1 MVVTSRLWVVIA
13 ALVLTGDSPGA
24 PRISS
29 PVTARTGGDRDALLR
44 IYRDSGDLILDLG
57 PVDLPAHA
65 MHDDVRQPPPLA
77 VQVPVDGWMRGYSVD
92 VFDSTGALVPHTV
105 IHHVNVI
112 APERRELFSQ
122 IMLRI
127 AAAGSETA
135 PAELPPVVGYRF
147 HAGDSLM
154 VSTMLHNPTDR
165 AYPGAHLKVR
175 LKFSDA
181 SWWRHPLSVYPF
193 YLDVMPPAGGHSFDL
208 PPGHSERHWEG
219 RPAVAGRILGVGGH
233 LHKYGVL
240 LRLEDRTANRVLW
253 EVKPDTAASGDIA
266 SIPVK
271 KFLWTLGISISPDHV
286 YRLVAEYNNPTGAPI
301 PDGGMG
307 ALGGVIWPTGSAPW
321 PSVNRA
327 DPEYQYDVRFS
338 WRRVPSAHEHMHMS
352 MH

>member
-13 ALVLTGDSPGA
+13 ALVLTGDSLGA

-92 VFDSTGALVPHTV
+92 VFDSTGALVPHSV

-175 LKFSDA
+175 LKFADA

-253 EVKPDTAASGDIA
+253 EVRPDTAASGDIA